1 MSIARSSRIRLPRP
15 LGGHIDIYGDPEA
28 QRIVLIVGRN
38 DFLQDDD
45 LVEQLI
51 LFLRDRGVT
60 VGRYESRSA
69 ETRRLTTPPFA
80 RSWPRRWQLPAR
92 ALLLVAF
99 PARWRSFSPRYWT
112 RTGAIPAQVSA
123 LRQAL
128 STLEGK
134 QVFLLARS
142 AGARISTLL
151 ADECGVAGVVTLGY
165 PFENPKE
172 GPNPDRYRHLET
184 IRTPLIIFQ
193 GTRDIYGGA
202 EASARYPLSPTTNLE
217 FVNTDHS
224 MQMSDDDWARL
235 LERLV
240 DFLSFR
246 SNAGADTA

>member
-1 MSIARSSRIRLPRP
+1 MNTAHSSRIRLPRP
-15 LGGHIDIYGDPEA
+15 PGGHIDVYGDPEA

-92 ALLLVAF
+92 ALLLIVF
-99 PARWRSFSPRYWT
+99 PTRWRSLSPRYRA
-112 RTGAIPAQVSA
+112 RTGAIPAQVDA

-128 STLEGK
+128 SALEGK
-134 QVFLLARS
+134 QVFLLGRS

-151 ADECGVAGVVTLGY
+151 ADECGVAGVAALGY

-184 IRTPLIIFQ
+184 LRTPLIIFQ
-193 GTRDIYGGA
+193 GTRDTYGGI
-202 EASARYPLSPTTNLE
+202 EASSRYPLSPTTTLE
-217 FVNTDHS
+217 FVDTDHS
-224 MQMSDDDWARL
+224 MQMSDDAWAALR
-235 LERLV
+235 ERLA
-240 DFLSFR
+240 DFLGLR

>member
-1 MSIARSSRIRLPRP
+1 MNVAHLSRIRLPRP
-15 LGGHIDIYGDPEA
+15 PGGHIDIYGDPEA

-38 DFLQDDD
+38 DFLQDDG

-80 RSWPRRWQLPAR
+80 RSWPRRWQLPVR

-99 PARWRSFSPRYWT
+99 PARWRSFSPRYWA
-112 RTGAIPAQVSA
+112 RARAVPAQVSA

-142 AGARISTLL
+142 AGARVSTLL
-151 ADECGVAGVVTLGY
+151 ADEYGVAGVAALGY

-184 IRTPLIIFQ
+184 LRTPLIIFQ
-193 GTRDIYGGA
+193 GTRDTYGGV
-202 EASARYPLSPTTNLE
+202 EASARYPLSPTTTLE
-217 FVNTDHS
+217 FVDTDHS
-224 MQMSDDDWARL
+224 MQMSDDAWAALR
-235 LERLV
+235 ERLA
-240 DFLSFR
+240 DFLGLR